1 VSRTTVMTPADG
13 WTGGR
18 TSIDAVARQLARQR
32 RPAGGGPPF
41 TLAGV
46 LNLVAHA
53 PRAEDIEGMRDLI
66 ERLADHQPSRA
77 VLICAGAEAAG
88 IDATV
93 STSCRLSDGHTGIA
107 VELIVLT
114 LHGETHAGA
123 VSAATPLLRAEL
135 PTVLWWPGPPDDSET
150 LARLAGLADRIVTE
164 AARAA
169 DGAAGV
175 RALADWAVASDTPF
189 SDLAWAGVTQ
199 WRQLIAQVVDADAL
213 AALRSAPASATL
225 RHAGPAPDVGTLL
238 VAGWLADAVGP
249 GLSVELRPTPGDG
262 SGIRAV
268 GLVGGVTGR
277 RLSIQ
282 RLAER
287 DAASVS
293 VVEADGS
300 RRTRALPLPC
310 AGRGQLLAG
319 ELEVQR
325 HDDVFLRSLSAA
337 TALAAA

>member
-1 VSRTTVMTPADG
+1 MTPADG
-13 WTGGR
+13 WTGAR

-53 PRAEDIEGMRDLI
+53 PRAEEVGPMRELI

-77 VLICAGAEAAG
+77 VLIAAGPEAAG
-88 IDATV
+88 IEASV
-93 STSCRLSDGHTGIA
+93 STSCRLADGHTGIA
-107 VELIVLT
+107 VELVVLT

-135 PTVLWWPGPPDDSET
+135 PTVLWWPGPPDRSET
-150 LARLAGLADRIVTE
+150 LARLAGLADRVVTE

-175 RALADWAVASDTPF
+175 AALAAWRAASETPF
-189 SDLAWAGVTQ
+189 SDLAWAGITQ

-213 AALRSAPASATL
+213 CALRAAPARAVL
-225 RHAGPAPDVGTLL
+225 HHGGEAPDVGTLL
-238 VAGWLADAVGP
+238 LGGWIADAVGP
-249 GLSVELRPTPGDG
+249 GLSMELRPAPGPAG
-262 SGIRAV
+262 VAGIE
-268 GLVGGVTGR
+268 LIGGVAGR
-277 RLSIQ
+277 HLVIG

-287 DAASVS
+287 DAATVT
-293 VVEADGS
+293 VVEGDGS
-300 RRTRALPLPC
+300 HRTRVLPLPC
-310 AGRGQLLAG
+310 AGRATLLAG

-325 HDDVFLRSLSAA
+325 HDAAFHRALSAA
-337 TALAAA
+337 AARVGA